1 MWMRRNKIVD
11 LFYILSSQELF
22 DGRPAHDLAGVDE
35 HRLSVGKKHKLRIAL
50 THIDKRSL
58 QIAKPC
64 SFRLTALLGLSR
76 FIRSLVIGL
85 RFRIRRLRRRLA
97 LPVRIAARSIAA
109 RTRRDRARKRADKHE
124 AQEHTGNGRE
134 HLADNGRLTHTP
146 FNKPVVGRFSDK
158 RPPYVAG
165 QKPKP
170 DAGGDASRIS
180 KRDHGKAQH
189 AEDAN
194 EPDAPALL
202 PTGRPIL
209 CRNASIRYQ
218 SILSKGYHWAPN
230 TKLRLGKLVG
240 AVGLEPTILSAAA
253 FKAAAYANS
262 ATPP

>member
-97 LPVRIAARSIAA
+97 LPVRIAAR
-109 RTRRDRARKRADKHE
+109 TRRDRARKRADKHE

-158 RPPYVAG
+158 RPLYVAG

-170 DAGGDASRIS
+170 DARGDASRIS
-180 KRDHGKAQH
+180 KCDRGKAQH

-209 CRNASIRYQ
+209 CHNASIKFQ